1 VHLPPHKLSFFK
13 LSFILG
19 LICFL
24 FTAKAQEKLQ
34 PIIDFKQRYLK
45 YNQADNPEN
54 KTGEDSI
61 RTLRLMIA
69 GNIYQTE
76 RHVDY
81 AFDNATGKYNFRNE
95 LKYIQPIL
103 GLGDITLANLK
114 TNFSGNIKDM
124 HSSPDEFALALKYAG
139 FTALMHANLHTA
151 NVDRNTMKRTR
162 DLLLSYD
169 VLHTGA
175 FTDNMQRNGNF
186 PLIINKKGFKIAV
199 LNYGTIG
206 AKPSISK
213 DYIINEIDKT
223 YIERD
228 MRMARANKPDF
239 TIVYF
244 DWGAN
249 KQDIPSSVQM
259 EMAQFCFRSGADL
272 VVGTHPNTPMRL
284 DYMSYYDDGVPR
296 EGIVAYS
303 LGNLIA
309 SNEEVRNRNGYVMDI
324 ELKKNNYTGETKL
337 GDWGVIPV
345 FTHYDTTTSGK
356 INVLSVPCS
365 AVENGDILPNLAYI
379 EKRRVING
387 AYEVRKLLGATAD
400 EIQYNLTELA
410 ANNVMETIDLTQ
422 APLNN
427 RFNQKR
433 QSELPQAP
441 PPVMPVAV
449 SGSNYPPSLAV
460 IYDDKKPSLKEG
472 ANSILEASPITK
484 NTPNISKVNPPTTTA
499 VQLTAKDTER
509 ANSILQKARMT
520 LNRGNEV
527 LNNSTK
533 RDTANLVMNGTQSKA
548 ITNSNITLSTELGKQ
563 DKTEKQAIV
572 SSTENKSQPSSIAN
586 PESSNRSQPM
596 LSSSPS
602 ATNKVSSSQPSAS
615 TTNQPK
621 PAVAVIEDDAQ
632 RRKQEAA
639 MLDDDAR
646 KRKAATEL
654 TTDVARQQ
662 KADVELA
669 DDLRKD
675 KIRNSQELTDA
686 QTTKNKVDTELTSTP
701 AALSKVQPVNK
712 EQDKL
717 VIKTDNNLKLENSP
731 SGTISGNMIKAEEK
745 NMSLKFDTSYR
756 VQFYALKKPIPLDT
770 NYYTHLKGYEVIEE
784 EGLFK
789 YMIGRFKTYE
799 ECDVYWRNQI
809 QPRYKTSFVVRYIG
823 GRRTLE

>member
-1 VHLPPHKLSFFK
+1 MYLPPHKLSFFK
-13 LSFILG
+13 LSLILG

-54 KTGEDSI
+54 KTGEDST

-81 AFDNATGKYNFRNE
+81 AFDNATCKYNFRNE

-124 HSSPDEFALALKYAG
+124 HSSPDGFALALKYAG

-410 ANNVMETIDLTQ
+410 ANNAMETIDLTQ

-472 ANSILEASPITK
+472 ANSTLEASQITK
-484 NTPNISKVNPPTTTA
+484 NTPNIIKVNPPTTTA
-499 VQLTAKDTER
+499 VQLTAKDTES
-509 ANSILQKARMT
+509 ANSILQEARMT

-533 RDTANLVMNGTQSKA
+533 RDTANLVMNSASPNVVTNINTAA
-548 ITNSNITLSTELGKQ
+548 IPELPKQ
-563 DKTEKQAIV
+563 EKQTSV
-572 SSTENKSQPSSIAN
+572 SSTENKTQTPGVAKQEASSASQQVLNSSTT
-586 PESSNRSQPM
+586 
-596 LSSSPS
+596 
-602 ATNKVSSSQPSAS
+602 ATNNAS
-615 TTNQPK
+615 NNQPK
-621 PAVAVIEDDAQ
+621 SAVAVVEDDEQ
-632 RRKQEAA
+632 KRKQEAT
-639 MLDDDAR
+639 LLEEELR
-646 KRKAATEL
+646 KRKADAAL
-654 TTDVARQQ
+654 TTDAARQQ
-662 KADVELA
+662 KIDAELV

-675 KIRNSQELTDA
+675 KTRNSQEWTDA

-701 AALSKVQPVNK
+701 IALSKVQPVSK

-717 VIKTDNNLKLENSP
+717 VIKTDNNLKLENSA
-731 SGTISGNMIKAEEK
+731 SGKISGNMIKAEEK

-799 ECDVYWRNQI
+799 ECEVYWRNQI

>member
-1 VHLPPHKLSFFK
+1 
-13 LSFILG
+13 
-19 LICFL
+19 
-24 FTAKAQEKLQ
+24 
-34 PIIDFKQRYLK
+34 
-45 YNQADNPEN
+45 
-54 KTGEDSI
+54 
-61 RTLRLMIA
+61 
-69 GNIYQTE
+69 
-76 RHVDY
+76 
-81 AFDNATGKYNFRNE
+81 
-95 LKYIQPIL
+95 
-103 GLGDITLANLK
+103 
-114 TNFSGNIKDM
+114 
-124 HSSPDEFALALKYAG
+124 
-139 FTALMHANLHTA
+139 
-151 NVDRNTMKRTR
+151 
-162 DLLLSYD
+162 
-169 VLHTGA
+169 
-175 FTDNMQRNGNF
+175 
-186 PLIINKKGFKIAV
+186 
-199 LNYGTIG
+199 
-206 AKPSISK
+206 
-213 DYIINEIDKT
+213 
-223 YIERD
+223 
-228 MRMARANKPDF
+228 
-239 TIVYF
+239 
-244 DWGAN
+244 
-249 KQDIPSSVQM
+249 
-259 EMAQFCFRSGADL
+259 
-272 VVGTHPNTPMRL
+272 
-284 DYMSYYDDGVPR
+284 MSYYDDGVPR

-472 ANSILEASPITK
+472 ANSTLEASQITK
-484 NTPNISKVNPPTTTA
+484 NTPNIIKVNPPTTTA

-509 ANSILQKARMT
+509 ANSILQEARMT

-533 RDTANLVMNGTQSKA
+533 RDTANLVMNSASPNVVTNINTAA
-548 ITNSNITLSTELGKQ
+548 IPELPKQ
-563 DKTEKQAIV
+563 EKQTSV
-572 SSTENKSQPSSIAN
+572 SSTENKTQTPGVAKQEASSASQQVLNSSTT
-586 PESSNRSQPM
+586 
-596 LSSSPS
+596 
-602 ATNKVSSSQPSAS
+602 ATNNAS
-615 TTNQPK
+615 NNQPK
-621 PAVAVIEDDAQ
+621 SAVAVVEDDEQ
-632 RRKQEAA
+632 KRKQEAT
-639 MLDDDAR
+639 LLEEELR
-646 KRKAATEL
+646 KRKADAAL
-654 TTDVARQQ
+654 TTDAARQQ
-662 KADVELA
+662 KIDAELV

-675 KIRNSQELTDA
+675 KTRNSQEWTDA

-701 AALSKVQPVNK
+701 IALSKVQPVSK

-717 VIKTDNNLKLENSP
+717 VIKTDNNLKLENSA
-731 SGTISGNMIKAEEK
+731 SGKISGNMIKAEEK

-799 ECDVYWRNQI
+799 ECEVYWRNQI

>member
-1 VHLPPHKLSFFK
+1 
-13 LSFILG
+13 
-19 LICFL
+19 
-24 FTAKAQEKLQ
+24 
-34 PIIDFKQRYLK
+34 
-45 YNQADNPEN
+45 
-54 KTGEDSI
+54 
-61 RTLRLMIA
+61 
-69 GNIYQTE
+69 
-76 RHVDY
+76 
-81 AFDNATGKYNFRNE
+81 
-95 LKYIQPIL
+95 
-103 GLGDITLANLK
+103 
-114 TNFSGNIKDM
+114 
-124 HSSPDEFALALKYAG
+124 
-139 FTALMHANLHTA
+139 
-151 NVDRNTMKRTR
+151 
-162 DLLLSYD
+162 
-169 VLHTGA
+169 
-175 FTDNMQRNGNF
+175 
-186 PLIINKKGFKIAV
+186 
-199 LNYGTIG
+199 
-206 AKPSISK
+206 
-213 DYIINEIDKT
+213 
-223 YIERD
+223 
-228 MRMARANKPDF
+228 
-239 TIVYF
+239 
-244 DWGAN
+244 
-249 KQDIPSSVQM
+249 
-259 EMAQFCFRSGADL
+259 
-272 VVGTHPNTPMRL
+272 
-284 DYMSYYDDGVPR
+284 
-296 EGIVAYS
+296 
-303 LGNLIA
+303 
-309 SNEEVRNRNGYVMDI
+309 
-324 ELKKNNYTGETKL
+324 
-337 GDWGVIPV
+337 
-345 FTHYDTTTSGK
+345 
-356 INVLSVPCS
+356 
-365 AVENGDILPNLAYI
+365 
-379 EKRRVING
+379 
-387 AYEVRKLLGATAD
+387 
-400 EIQYNLTELA
+400 
-410 ANNVMETIDLTQ
+410 
-422 APLNN
+422 
-427 RFNQKR
+427 
-433 QSELPQAP
+433 
-441 PPVMPVAV
+441 
-449 SGSNYPPSLAV
+449 
-460 IYDDKKPSLKEG
+460 
-472 ANSILEASPITK
+472 
-484 NTPNISKVNPPTTTA
+484 

>member
-1 VHLPPHKLSFFK
+1 MHFCFNKLSFLKFS
-13 LSFILG
+13 LAIAL
-19 LICFL
+19 LCFL
-24 FTAKAQEKLQ
+24 LTAKAQEPLK

-45 YNQADNPEN
+45 YSQPENPEN
-54 KTGEDSI
+54 KTSEDSL

-81 AFDNATGKYNFRNE
+81 AFDNASGNYNFRNE

-103 GLGDITLANLK
+103 GLGDITLGNLK

-124 HSSPDEFALALKYAG
+124 HSAPDEFALALKYAG

-162 DLLLSYD
+162 ELLLSYD

-213 DYIINEIDKT
+213 DYIINELDKA

-228 MRMARANKPDF
+228 MRMARANRPDF

-249 KQDIPSSVQM
+249 KQDIPSAVQM
-259 EMAQFCFRSGADL
+259 ELAQFCFRSGADL

-284 DYMSYYDDGVPR
+284 DYMSYYDEGIPR
-296 EGIVAYS
+296 EGIVVYS

-324 ELKKNNYTGETKL
+324 ELKKNNYTGETKI

-365 AVENGDILPNLAYI
+365 AVESGDILPKLAYI

-410 ANNVMETIDLTQ
+410 ANNVMETIDLTH
-422 APLNN
+422 ASLNN

-433 QSELPQAP
+433 QSELPKAP
-441 PPVMPVAV
+441 APVMPVAV

-460 IYDDKKPSLKEG
+460 IYEDKKPNLKEG
-472 ANSILEASPITK
+472 NSATLDASPISK
-484 NTPNISKVNPPTTTA
+484 SAPNVGKTTVPTTTA
-499 VQLTAKDTER
+499 IPLSAIDTER
-509 ANSILQKARMT
+509 ANTILQEARLAM
-520 LNRGNEV
+520 NKGNEV
-527 LNNSTK
+527 LNK
-533 RDTANLVMNGTQSKA
+533 DAKKDTTIVVNNFSDKVATGENNREWVSKSEEKIDSQASANLKPDKIQ
-548 ITNSNITLSTELGKQ
+548 TESVAVK
-563 DKTEKQAIV
+563 E
-572 SSTENKSQPSSIAN
+572 
-586 PESSNRSQPM
+586 
-596 LSSSPS
+596 
-602 ATNKVSSSQPSAS
+602 
-615 TTNQPK
+615 TTNPAK
-621 PAVAVIEDDAQ
+621 PAVAVIDDTAEQ
-632 RRKQEAA
+632 KRKQEVIR
-639 MLDDDAR
+639 LEEEER
-646 KRKAATEL
+646 KRKAEAALINEDT
-654 TTDVARQQ
+654 RKQ
-662 KADVELA
+662 KAEVELI
-669 DDLRKD
+669 DDLQKSKTRTAQEWDDVQTKKSKPEGELATPPTSASPAQAVVKNEE
-675 KIRNSQELTDA
+675 KI
-686 QTTKNKVDTELTSTP
+686 
-701 AALSKVQPVNK
+701 
-712 EQDKL
+712 
-717 VIKTDNNLKLENSP
+717 VIKTDNELHLNNSAIAA
-731 SGTISGNMIKAEEK
+731 ISGNMIKAEEK
-745 NMSLKFDTSYR
+745 NMALQYDTSYR

-784 EGLFK
+784 GGLFK

-799 ECDVYWRNQI
+799 ECELYWRNQI
-809 QPRYKTSFVVRYIG
+809 QPRYKSSFVVRYIG
-823 GRRTLE
+823 GRRTLD

>member
-1 VHLPPHKLSFFK
+1 
-13 LSFILG
+13 
-19 LICFL
+19 
-24 FTAKAQEKLQ
+24 
-34 PIIDFKQRYLK
+34 
-45 YNQADNPEN
+45 
-54 KTGEDSI
+54 
-61 RTLRLMIA
+61 
-69 GNIYQTE
+69 
-76 RHVDY
+76 
-81 AFDNATGKYNFRNE
+81 
-95 LKYIQPIL
+95 
-103 GLGDITLANLK
+103 
-114 TNFSGNIKDM
+114 
-124 HSSPDEFALALKYAG
+124 
-139 FTALMHANLHTA
+139 
-151 NVDRNTMKRTR
+151 
-162 DLLLSYD
+162 
-169 VLHTGA
+169 
-175 FTDNMQRNGNF
+175 
-186 PLIINKKGFKIAV
+186 
-199 LNYGTIG
+199 
-206 AKPSISK
+206 
-213 DYIINEIDKT
+213 
-223 YIERD
+223 
-228 MRMARANKPDF
+228 
-239 TIVYF
+239 
-244 DWGAN
+244 
-249 KQDIPSSVQM
+249 M

-379 EKRRVING
+379 EKRRVITG

-433 QSELPQAP
+433 QSELLQAP

-717 VIKTDNNLKLENSP
+717 VIKTDNNLKLENSA

>member
-1 VHLPPHKLSFFK
+1 
-13 LSFILG
+13 
-19 LICFL
+19 L

-45 YNQADNPEN
+45 YNQSDNPEN
-54 KTGEDSI
+54 KTGEDST

-81 AFDNATGKYNFRNE
+81 AFNNATGKYNFHNE

-124 HSSPDEFALALKYAG
+124 HSSPDGFALALKYAG

-186 PLIINKKGFKIAV
+186 PLVINKKGFKIAV

-249 KQDIPSSVQM
+249 KQDIPSAVQM

-472 ANSILEASPITK
+472 ANSTLEASQITK
-484 NTPNISKVNPPTTTA
+484 NTPNIIKVNPPTTTA

-509 ANSILQKARMT
+509 ANSILQEARMT

-533 RDTANLVMNGTQSKA
+533 RDTANLVMNSASPNVVTNINTAA
-548 ITNSNITLSTELGKQ
+548 IPELPKQ
-563 DKTEKQAIV
+563 EKQTSV
-572 SSTENKSQPSSIAN
+572 SSTENKTQTPGVAKQEASSASQQVLNSSTT
-586 PESSNRSQPM
+586 
-596 LSSSPS
+596 
-602 ATNKVSSSQPSAS
+602 ATNNAS
-615 TTNQPK
+615 NNQPK
-621 PAVAVIEDDAQ
+621 SAVAVVEDDEQ
-632 RRKQEAA
+632 KRKQEAT
-639 MLDDDAR
+639 LLEEELR
-646 KRKAATEL
+646 KRKADAAL
-654 TTDVARQQ
+654 TTDAARQQ
-662 KADVELA
+662 KIDAELV

-675 KIRNSQELTDA
+675 KTRNSQEWTDA

-701 AALSKVQPVNK
+701 IALSKVQPVSK

-717 VIKTDNNLKLENSP
+717 VIKTDNNLKLENSA
-731 SGTISGNMIKAEEK
+731 SGKISGNMIKAEEK

-799 ECDVYWRNQI
+799 ECEVYWRNQI

>member
-1 VHLPPHKLSFFK
+1 VRILFHKLLTTK
-13 LSFILG
+13 LAFLLSL
-19 LICFL
+19 LCFL
-24 FTAKAQEKLQ
+24 LTTNAQEKTP

-45 YNQADNPEN
+45 YTQSDNPEN
-54 KTGEDSI
+54 KSKEDSM
-61 RTLRLMIA
+61 RTLRLMIT

-81 AFDNATGKYNFRNE
+81 AFDNNTSKYNFRNE

-103 GLGDITLANLK
+103 GLGDITIGNLK

-124 HSSPDEFALALKYAG
+124 HSAPDEFALALKYAG

-151 NVDRNTMKRTR
+151 NVDRTAMKRTR

-206 AKPSISK
+206 TKPSISR
-213 DYIINEIDKT
+213 DYIINELDKT

-228 MRMARANKPDF
+228 MRMARANQPDF

-249 KQDIPSSVQM
+249 KQDIPTAVQM
-259 EMAQFCFRSGADL
+259 ELAQFCFRNGADM
-272 VVGTHPNTPMRL
+272 VVGTHPNTPMRI
-284 DYMSYYDDGVPR
+284 DYMSYYDEGVLR

-309 SNEEVRNRNGYVMDI
+309 SNEEVRNRNGYVMDV
-324 ELKKNNYTGETKL
+324 ELKKNNYTGETTV

-410 ANNVMETIDLTQ
+410 ANNVMETIDLTN

-427 RFNQKR
+427 RFDPKR
-433 QSELPQAP
+433 QSELPPAP

-460 IYDDKKPSLKEG
+460 IYDDKKPTLKDNNSLVPSAISKQ
-472 ANSILEASPITK
+472 
-484 NTPNISKVNPPTTTA
+484 TPNSARNYDTA
-499 VQLTAKDTER
+499 VKSFDDNSVRLTAKDTAR
-509 ANSILQKARMT
+509 AVTILQEARNA
-520 LNRGNEV
+520 LNKGNEV
-527 LNNSTK
+527 LNGTTTKDTSGIVAKTTDTNSY
-533 RDTANLVMNGTQSKA
+533 NGTSANTAIQNATNAQQANNTTQASVATKENKEQTSVSLPREEMSKA
-548 ITNSNITLSTELGKQ
+548 ATHQTNSNTNTALNASPDDTQKR
-563 DKTEKQAIV
+563 KQAQELA
-572 SSTENKSQPSSIAN
+572 TEEERNKKAAADLVDEAN
-586 PESSNRSQPM
+586 
-596 LSSSPS
+596 
-602 ATNKVSSSQPSAS
+602 
-615 TTNQPK
+615 
-621 PAVAVIEDDAQ
+621 
-632 RRKQEAA
+632 
-639 MLDDDAR
+639 R
-646 KRKAATEL
+646 KRKAEAELVDDVQKNKSKTTTEW
-654 TTDVARQQ
+654 
-662 KADVELA
+662 
-669 DDLRKD
+669 DDTPAK
-675 KIRNSQELTDA
+675 KNKSTQEWTDA
-686 QTTKNKVDTELTSTP
+686 TK
-701 AALSKVQPVNK
+701 AATK
-712 EQDKL
+712 EQP
-717 VIKTDNNLKLENSP
+717 IKKEEEKVVLQSDNNLQLNTAGLGS
-731 SGTISGNMIKAEEK
+731 ISGNMVKAEEK
-745 NMSLKFDTSYR
+745 SMTLLYDTTYR
-756 VQFYALKKPIPLDT
+756 VQFYALKKPIPMDT

-784 EGLFK
+784 GGLFK
-789 YMIGRFKTYE
+789 YMIGRFKTFE
-799 ECDVYWRNQI
+799 ECEQYWRTQI
-809 QPRYKTSFVVRYIG
+809 QPRYKSSFVVRYIG
-823 GRRTLE
+823 GKRTLE

>member
-1 VHLPPHKLSFFK
+1 MYLPPHKLSFFK
-13 LSFILG
+13 QSLILG

-45 YNQADNPEN
+45 YNQSDNPEN
-54 KTGEDSI
+54 KTGEDST

-81 AFDNATGKYNFRNE
+81 AFNNATGKYNFHNE

-124 HSSPDEFALALKYAG
+124 HSSPDGFALALKYAG

-186 PLIINKKGFKIAV
+186 PLVINKKGFKIAV

-249 KQDIPSSVQM
+249 KQDIPSAVQM

-472 ANSILEASPITK
+472 ANSTLEASQITK
-484 NTPNISKVNPPTTTA
+484 NTPNIIKVNPPTTTA

-509 ANSILQKARMT
+509 ANSILQEARMT

-533 RDTANLVMNGTQSKA
+533 RDTANLVMNSASPNVVTNINTAA
-548 ITNSNITLSTELGKQ
+548 IPELPKQ
-563 DKTEKQAIV
+563 EKQTSV
-572 SSTENKSQPSSIAN
+572 SSTENKTQTPGVAKQEASSASQQVLNSSTT
-586 PESSNRSQPM
+586 
-596 LSSSPS
+596 
-602 ATNKVSSSQPSAS
+602 ATNNAS
-615 TTNQPK
+615 NNQPK
-621 PAVAVIEDDAQ
+621 SAVAVVEDDEQ
-632 RRKQEAA
+632 KRKQEAT
-639 MLDDDAR
+639 LLEEELR
-646 KRKAATEL
+646 KRKADAAL
-654 TTDVARQQ
+654 TTDAARQQ
-662 KADVELA
+662 KIDAELV

-675 KIRNSQELTDA
+675 KTRNSQEWTDA

-701 AALSKVQPVNK
+701 IALSKVQPVSK

-717 VIKTDNNLKLENSP
+717 VIKTDNNLKLENSA
-731 SGTISGNMIKAEEK
+731 SGKISGNMIKAEEK

-799 ECDVYWRNQI
+799 ECEVYWRNQI

>member
-1 VHLPPHKLSFFK
+1 MYLPPHKLSFFK

-45 YNQADNPEN
+45 YNQSDNPEN
-54 KTGEDSI
+54 KTGEDST

-124 HSSPDEFALALKYAG
+124 HSSPDGFALALKYAG

-186 PLIINKKGFKIAV
+186 PLVINKKGFKIAV

-249 KQDIPSSVQM
+249 KQDIPSAVQM

-472 ANSILEASPITK
+472 ANSTLEASQITK
-484 NTPNISKVNPPTTTA
+484 NTPNIIKVNPPTTTA

-509 ANSILQKARMT
+509 ANSILQEARMT

-533 RDTANLVMNGTQSKA
+533 RDTANLVMNSASPNVVTNINTAA
-548 ITNSNITLSTELGKQ
+548 IPELPKQ
-563 DKTEKQAIV
+563 EKQTSV
-572 SSTENKSQPSSIAN
+572 SSTENKTQTPGVAKQEASSASQQVLNSSTT
-586 PESSNRSQPM
+586 
-596 LSSSPS
+596 
-602 ATNKVSSSQPSAS
+602 ATNNAS
-615 TTNQPK
+615 NNQPK
-621 PAVAVIEDDAQ
+621 SAVAVVEDDEQ
-632 RRKQEAA
+632 KRKQEAT
-639 MLDDDAR
+639 LLEEELR
-646 KRKAATEL
+646 KRKADAAL
-654 TTDVARQQ
+654 TTDAARQQ
-662 KADVELA
+662 KIDAELV

-675 KIRNSQELTDA
+675 KTRNSQEWTDA

-701 AALSKVQPVNK
+701 IALSKVQPVSK

-717 VIKTDNNLKLENSP
+717 VIKTDNNLKLENSA
-731 SGTISGNMIKAEEK
+731 SGKISGNMIKAEEK

-799 ECDVYWRNQI
+799 ECEVYWRNQI

>member
-1 VHLPPHKLSFFK
+1 
-13 LSFILG
+13 
-19 LICFL
+19 
-24 FTAKAQEKLQ
+24 
-34 PIIDFKQRYLK
+34 
-45 YNQADNPEN
+45 
-54 KTGEDSI
+54 
-61 RTLRLMIA
+61 MIA

-81 AFDNATGKYNFRNE
+81 AFNNATGKYNFHNE

-124 HSSPDEFALALKYAG
+124 HSSPDGFALALKYAG

-186 PLIINKKGFKIAV
+186 PLVINKKGFKIAV

-472 ANSILEASPITK
+472 ANSTLEASQITK
-484 NTPNISKVNPPTTTA
+484 NTPNIIKVNPPTTTA

-509 ANSILQKARMT
+509 ANSILQEARMT

-533 RDTANLVMNGTQSKA
+533 RDTANLVMNSASPNVVTNINTAA
-548 ITNSNITLSTELGKQ
+548 IPELPKQ
-563 DKTEKQAIV
+563 EKQTSV
-572 SSTENKSQPSSIAN
+572 SSTENKTQTPGVAKQEASSASQQVLNSSTT
-586 PESSNRSQPM
+586 
-596 LSSSPS
+596 
-602 ATNKVSSSQPSAS
+602 ATNNAS
-615 TTNQPK
+615 NNQPK
-621 PAVAVIEDDAQ
+621 SAVAVVEDDEQ
-632 RRKQEAA
+632 KRKQEAT
-639 MLDDDAR
+639 LLEEELR
-646 KRKAATEL
+646 KRKADAAL
-654 TTDVARQQ
+654 TTDAARQQ
-662 KADVELA
+662 KIDAELV

-675 KIRNSQELTDA
+675 KTRNSQEWTDA

-701 AALSKVQPVNK
+701 IALSKVQPVSK

-717 VIKTDNNLKLENSP
+717 VIKTDNNLKLENSA
-731 SGTISGNMIKAEEK
+731 SGKISGNMIKAEEK

-799 ECDVYWRNQI
+799 ECEVYWRNQI